1 MHNAKHS
8 SSRSD
13 QEHLEVSE
21 PTQQNTTSGKCMILV
36 VPRDSLGPSGRDWGS
51 LSEGHP
57 PNKKFPQS
65 RDYLCSANRLGL
77 PWCGLSLAGD
87 PGSPSPG
94 ERYLVIYP
102 K

>member
-36 VPRDSLGPSGRDWGS
+36 VPRDSLGPVAGTGVAFQKDIPQTQSFAKVGIISALQTDWV
-51 LSEGHP
+51 
-57 PNKKFPQS
+57 
-65 RDYLCSANRLGL
+65 C
-77 PWCGLSLAGD
+77 
-87 PGSPSPG
+87 PG
-94 ERYLVIYP
+94 VA
-102 K
+102 